1 MRRDEGL
8 GVGVEENQLAVGK
21 EKGKLK
27 WEGRGATLESVS
39 RVTRRRVFN

>member
-1 MRRDEGL
+1 M
-8 GVGVEENQLAVGK
+8 GVKEDQLAVGK

-27 WEGRGATLESVS
+27 WESRGATLESVS